1 MKLDIQYQV
10 VIIIVFSEHAHA
22 ILDDKVVGI
31 FLTDAELE
39 NIDLFLASHSQLFDD
54 NRHLDWVFAFLL
66 LLNFPFIRGDS
77 LDIDLLRFW
86 VGLSPHIKLDV
97 EFGNSFSELELLK
110 VIPSFIFFQLAE
122 FEAGFIYSTR
132 AKDGQ
137 EGKN

>member
-1 MKLDIQYQV
+1 
-10 VIIIVFSEHAHA
+10 
-22 ILDDKVVGI
+22 
-31 FLTDAELE
+31 
-39 NIDLFLASHSQLFDD
+39 
-54 NRHLDWVFAFLL
+54 
-66 LLNFPFIRGDS
+66 
-77 LDIDLLRFW
+77 
-86 VGLSPHIKLDV
+86 LDV